1 MRILKVGFGN
11 RDEAYI
17 EDRFLDGVNIIYSK
31 ENNKGKTLVMQAI
44 LYAIGNDSIFPSGF
58 DTTNYYFFVEILLNN
73 KVYKFLRKKNT
84 IVIIGE
90 NLYRVCDIFT
100 LPKILKDDKEHI
112 VSPMLFYQLFF
123 IGQDKR
129 NSSNIFNNGQ
139 YNKKDFWNMLCTM
152 NGYPLFDV
160 DEDERQI
167 NKEIESCRI
176 EIKKEYK
183 IFKRQSGCSCVFK

>member
-90 NLYRVCDIFT
+90 NLYRVCDSIAEF
-100 LPKILKDDKEHI
+100 KHFVNDNIL
-112 VSPMLFYQLFF
+112 
-123 IGQDKR
+123 
-129 NSSNIFNNGQ
+129 SN
-139 YNKKDFWNMLCTM
+139 NKLTFAVFCTIAPQNYSKM
-152 NGYPLFDV
+152 YGL
-160 DEDERQI
+160 
-167 NKEIESCRI
+167 
-176 EIKKEYK
+176 
-183 IFKRQSGCSCVFK
+183 